1 MIDYDEVCLAFEDEK
16 VQRIMKS
23 ALVTDS
29 GQQTLPNIY
38 FKKEHIGGIYDL
50 KNYMVKKNLV
60 KEITECLHKD
70 MHDWAWEW

>member
-1 MIDYDEVCLAFEDEK
+1 
-16 VQRIMKS
+16 MKS

-38 FKKEHIGGIYDL
+38 FKREHIGGIYDL

-60 KEITECLHKD
+60 KEITDEHHDHLH
-70 MHDWAWEW
+70 